1 MKRAKIGG
9 VLPTWTTYLRL
20 PVAGPPFWAK
30 QHKNTNQPTYLGPAS
45 VNRPSIRLGARAQA
59 GLKLKEFRRCAW
71 RGGGSVEPSIPPRLK
86 IPVCGRGPA
95 PSFSHLPV
103 SVEARR
109 AGPKRQGK
117 DMRPG
122 CWDGRRLKKRSSS
135 RVVRL
140 HTSRLGRVLKELNDE
155 SRCSFSVSRCAPPHP
170 FPCASLS
177 DRPSKPIARLRPTWC
192 RRSSVRGVAVLS
204 DGRARWA
211 GDPVSLN
218 NLPSLVWQRIF
229 TWLANE
235 FQNSGNTA
243 ARLLS
248 PPLFSHHA
256 RCGTLRA
263 KVSNRPSSTHK

>member
-192 RRSSVRGVAVLS
+192 RRCFVRSWGRDAR
-204 DGRARWA
+204 RARWA